1 MDISSVN
8 AASPISPG
16 SAAWAGAGQ
25 DIDPANLPA
34 NGVPAAEP
42 VGEAAEAGLQVA
54 SLQSALR
61 PQAAVVAEP
70 PRPADSSLPV
80 AEVGN
85 GFALPADQ
93 LLPVM
98 LIGLQVQASD
108 AWPMT
113 RQHCE
118 PLPAESLPA
127 SLSEA
132 LLAAPPQREEM
143 PCSAWWMDRDSAGND
158 RPAARAED
166 DAEPEPAAQAV
177 PGNDQAPWCETLTRS
192 LNDLIDG
199 HPVPAALLAASEQW
213 QRGRC
218 VVLACPQGLAGTAPG
233 WAFVLWPRRRAR
245 GPLARRLS
253 LQGQRVEARL
263 QWAGAPSM
271 PARDVASA
279 RSRDQAVAHPSF
291 SPEALPPQACW
302 CQVRAVKEHLPRG
315 GRQIVALD
323 DAGTPRSAVP
333 CELQLGPVRAH
344 EPRWREVLVRID
356 AVGRFWAALGGQ
368 WSVLVVVSSQPL
380 AGVRALQWEA

>member
-8 AASPISPG
+8 IASPISPG
-16 SAAWAGAGQ
+16 GAAWAGAGQ

-42 VGEAAEAGLQVA
+42 VGEAAETGLQVA

-61 PQAAVVAEP
+61 PQAAVAAEP
-70 PRPADSSLPV
+70 LRPVDNSLPA
-80 AEVGN
+80 AEISK

-93 LLPVM
+93 LLPVT

-113 RQHCE
+113 RHPGDSMSTGQLSDS
-118 PLPAESLPA
+118 PSDPVVESLPPA
-127 SLSEA
+127 WSQRDPMPRSVGW
-132 LLAAPPQREEM
+132 AA
-143 PCSAWWMDRDSAGND
+143 RDSSGND
-158 RPAARAED
+158 RPGADAEAED
-166 DAEPEPAAQAV
+166 ESEADPAAQAA
-177 PGNDQAPWCETLTRS
+177 PGKEREAPWCETLTRT

-199 HPVPAALLAASEQW
+199 PHAPAALLAAAEQW

-218 VVLACPQGLAGTAPG
+218 VVLACPQGLDAMAPG
-233 WAFVLWPRRRAR
+233 WVFVLWPRRRAR

-253 LQGQRVEARL
+253 LQGQRVEARM
-263 QWAGAPSM
+263 QWAPATDGQPGDPM
-271 PARDVASA
+271 PQQAR
-279 RSRDQAVAHPSF
+279 
-291 SPEALPPQACW
+291 W

-315 GRQIVALD
+315 GRQMVALD
-323 DAGTPRSAVP
+323 AAGTPRSAVP

-368 WSVLVVVSSQPL
+368 WSALVLVSSRPL
-380 AGVRALQWEA
+380 AGVRELQWEA

>member
-8 AASPISPG
+8 TASPISPG
-16 SAAWAGAGQ
+16 SAAWSGAGQ
-25 DIDPANLPA
+25 DIDPANQPA

-54 SLQSALR
+54 ALQSALR

-70 PRPADSSLPV
+70 LRPADSSLPA
-80 AEVGN
+80 AEISK

-93 LLPVM
+93 LLPVT

-113 RQHCE
+113 RQHGE
-118 PLPAESLPA
+118 TLPAETLPESMSESLPA
-127 SLSEA
+127 SRL
-132 LLAAPPQREEM
+132 PPWPQRDAM
-143 PCSAWWMDRDSAGND
+143 PRSAWWGSGDNSEND
-158 RPAARAED
+158 RPAADADTD
-166 DAEPEPAAQAV
+166 DPTDAAPAAEAA
-177 PGNDQAPWCETLTRS
+177 PGNDGETPWCGTLTRT

-199 HPVPAALLAASEQW
+199 HHAPAALLAAAEQW

-218 VVLACPQGLAGTAPG
+218 VVVACPQGLEGTGPG
-233 WAFVLWPRRRAR
+233 WVFVLWPRRRAR

-253 LQGQRVEARL
+253 LQGQRVEARM
-263 QWAGAPSM
+263 QWAATTDSQSCEAKPQQ
-271 PARDVASA
+271 AR
-279 RSRDQAVAHPSF
+279 
-291 SPEALPPQACW
+291 W

-315 GRQIVALD
+315 GRQMVALD
-323 DAGTPRSAVP
+323 AAGTPRNAVP

-368 WSVLVVVSSQPL
+368 WSALVVVSSQPL